1 VVPRFGQCHSGMGG
15 VHRAASSPTEGRE
28 NDRPRRAYP
37 RVRPPSSDSS
47 RLLTVLSV
55 TEGQSAE
62 ATNRYRLRLK
72 K

>member
-28 NDRPRRAYP
+28 NDRPGGCVSP
-37 RVRPPSSDSS
+37 RTHPP
-47 RLLTVLSV
+47 RFRKR
-55 TEGQSAE
+55 QSAD
-62 ATNRYRLRLK
+62 ATNKYLFKLK

>member
-28 NDRPRRAYP
+28 NDRPGGCVSP
-37 RVRPPSSDSS
+37 RMRPPSSG
-47 RLLTVLSV
+47 RAGQL
-55 TEGQSAE
+55 GQSAD
-62 ATNRYRLRLK
+62 ATNKYLFRLK

>member
-28 NDRPRRAYP
+28 NDRPRR
-37 RVRPPSSDSS
+37 VC
-47 RLLTVLSV
+47 LSQDAPA
-55 TEGQSAE
+55 ELGGFQSAD
-62 ATNRYRLRLK
+62 ATNRYRFRLK